1 MPKFTVID
9 KLGMSYLI
17 EADYVITTTE
27 DCGTVSFVN
36 KSDNYF
42 GNTVVAQFQL
52 SNITGFFNNN
62 SGSTELITDDS
73 WNRYNKNMVSEGI
86 KENTDED

>member
-36 KSDNYF
+36 KSVDNY
-42 GNTVVAQFQL
+42 NMPKVVAQFNL
-52 SNITGFFNNN
+52 DNITGFFNNN
-62 SGSTELITDDS
+62 SG
-73 WNRYNKNMVSEGI
+73 KV
-86 KENTDED
+86 

>member
-9 KLGMSYLI
+9 KLGMSYSI

-52 SNITGFFNNN
+52 SNIAGFFNDN
-62 SGSTELITDDS
+62 SGS
-73 WNRYNKNMVSEGI
+73 I
-86 KENTDED
+86 KESTDED

>member
-9 KLGMSYLI
+9 KSGVSYLI

-36 KSDNYF
+36 KADNYF
-42 GNTVVAQFQL
+42 GNTVVAQFKL
-52 SNITGFFNNN
+52 DNITGFFNDN
-62 SGSTELITDDS
+62 SGSIKEITD
-73 WNRYNKNMVSEGI
+73 
-86 KENTDED
+86 EN

>member
-9 KLGMSYLI
+9 KSGMSYLI

-42 GNTVVAQFQL
+42 GNTVVAQFKL
-52 SNITGFFNNN
+52 DSITGFFNDD
-62 SGSTELITDDS
+62 SGS
-73 WNRYNKNMVSEGI
+73 I
-86 KENTDED
+86 KEITDED